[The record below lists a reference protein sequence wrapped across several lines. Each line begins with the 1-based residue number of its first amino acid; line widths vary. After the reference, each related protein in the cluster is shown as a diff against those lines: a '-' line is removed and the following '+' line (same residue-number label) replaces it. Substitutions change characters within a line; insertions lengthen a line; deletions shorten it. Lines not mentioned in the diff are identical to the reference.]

1 MRRINIAC
9 VFGAALMATCASLGA
24 VATETAPTATEGLTS
39 RMEHGVVTLVANP
52 ELMNGRVILKI
63 VAFNGSSDP
72 AKFSGEDIHIFTS
85 AGKPVQ
91 LVSLDRL
98 IEERRLAA
106 AQPAP
111 MTTSH
116 DPANYSHPEVRHSGV
131 GGSGAMEVNG
141 ITGASNPTNGVM
153 SPYTRSNSAP
163 EADNLKLQAEIANLK
178 AAILHPLSIAPAQAE
193 GGQIVT
199 EKPRFA
205 RKDAR
210 ALRVV
215 VNFNGD
221 EHAFDFTL
229 PALQ

>member
-1 MRRINIAC
+1 MMRNPAGC
-9 VFGAALMATCASLGA
+9 AMAVLLAACASLSA
-24 VATETAPTATEGLTS
+24 AAAESLPTATEGLTS
-39 RMEHGVVTLVANP
+39 RMEHGAITLVANP

-63 VAFNGSSDP
+63 VAFNSSTQP
-72 AKFSGEDIHIFTS
+72 ASFSGDDIHVFTS

-98 IEERRLAA
+98 IEESRLA

-111 MTTSH
+111 VATTH
-116 DPANYSHPEVRHSGV
+116 DPANYSHPEVRHAGV

-153 SPYTRSNSAP
+153 SPYTRASTVS
-163 EADNLKLQAEIANLK
+163 EANNPKLQAEIDNLK
-178 AAILHPLSIAPAQAE
+178 AAILHPLTIAPTQAE

-205 RKDAR
+205 RKDER
-210 ALRVV
+210 SLHVV

-229 PALQ
+229 PGLH

>member
-1 MRRINIAC
+1 MTRINVAC
-9 VFGAALMATCASLGA
+9 ACAVLMATCASLA
-24 VATETAPTATEGLTS
+24 VAENVPTATEGLTS
-39 RMEHGVVTLVANP
+39 QMEHGAVTIVANP

-63 VAFNGSSDP
+63 VAFNSSAQP
-72 AKFSGEDIHIFTS
+72 AQFSGDDVHVFTS

-98 IEERRLAA
+98 IEESRSAA

-111 MTTSH
+111 IATGH

-153 SPYTRSNSAP
+153 SPYTRASSVA
-163 EADNLKLQAEIANLK
+163 EADNPKLQAEIANLK
-178 AAILHPLSIAPAQAE
+178 AAILHPLTIAPTQAE
-193 GGQIVT
+193 GGQVVT

-205 RKDAR
+205 RKDER
-210 ALRVV
+210 SLHVV
-215 VNFNGD
+215 VRFNGD
-221 EHAFDFTL
+221 EHAFDFML
-229 PALQ
+229 PGQH